1 MVVRRVLRLALLL
14 YFALMLGLIGV
25 RYLLVPNLDLVR
37 PYLVDQLSRRS
48 GLQVQIDRLQG
59 DWQGW
64 NPSLELTGLSVSEPG
79 QPPLL
84 ELPSLQAS
92 ISWKSL
98 FQGSLQFRQLNV
110 QGLTIPVKRDGRG
123 HLWVMG
129 QSFHPDDDPSPQY
142 PDAWQGP
149 ARWLLQQRGIRIQ
162 GASLAWVDEQR
173 GAPALR
179 LPDIELNMRYAD
191 GWHEL
196 NLSSPL
202 PAGLGETISVAL
214 RVQGERRL
222 SAEQDLRA
230 LPWELAVQGRGVDV
244 PGLRPWLDMPDAV
257 YRGWADL
264 QFTARQP
271 EQAAGVS
278 WRFLLGLRDLAG
290 RTEGGE
296 RLQARQVVL
305 QASGDLAAVQNLIQE
320 KHASPLDWSLAVTDL
335 ELRAPHVFAQPLA
348 ITQLSGQGR
357 AGRNEKGQLALDD
370 LALSVSNP
378 DLALTLGGTWRQDAH
393 FAAGVADWRGRVERL
408 NLAALLN
415 YLPLTVNQDAR
426 DWMKAGLV
434 QGTVTQGTLAVNG
447 GLDTFPYGLAPE
459 DGKFEIGGALQ
470 DAIVDYQ
477 PARRD
482 RLAWPRL
489 EQISGSL
496 RMHNDNLD
504 VDAKQA
510 RMRIPGQ
517 ADIVLQDISTRIVSM
532 EQHALLRLEGL
543 SEAPA
548 ESYLGLVKQ
557 SPLNQLLG
565 GVLADSRVGGDW
577 RVPLRL
583 QIPLDDVDST
593 TVQGG
598 IQMERGMYQYMPEA
612 PPMTELK
619 GELAFS
625 EKGVSAQSLTGQFLG
640 GPARIKGDFQP
651 GKPGLRIDGTVSAQ
665 GLQTY
670 LDLQGARRLSGS
682 AAYGLVL
689 TLGDKGEFGMSL
701 ESDLKGLALDFPEP
715 LRKAADTPAALSARW
730 SSDAAAKTDLL
741 QISLA
746 DRQTLMLRLLRRQG
760 MTEGPYFQGVTIGT
774 PGLIAAPQ
782 SGTQVN
788 AKYDKL
794 DIDAWER
801 VLLEF
806 EHGLDG
812 AAAAPRSQ
820 PLFPDLER
828 VRLNAGQAFFIGML
842 MDDLELDSTQD
853 ALGRMRLRLK
863 ARQLDGVLTAQR
875 QQRSYVGQLSANF
888 SRLHVEKTSADWVM
902 SEPEGQTLDDDLQL
916 PAVALN
922 VDDLRMY
929 GVKLGKL
936 QARGMPQEAGRQW
949 LLDRFSLQSDG
960 MDLNGT
966 GKWVLRGE
974 QRGLQLTALSNI
986 SDLGRFMDS
995 SGLPKDVLRDG
1006 AGTVQGALFWQ
1017 DFPWSVDKTKI
1028 SGQINADLAKGRFLS
1043 VNSRSA
1049 KLLELLSLQSLARLS
1064 RLDIDLFG
1072 AAREGFPF
1080 DSLTG
1085 RMTLRDGKVD
1095 LENYRVVGPAG
1106 TIRLQGQ
1113 VDIQAE
1119 TLNLTA
1125 VVAPNLDISGA
1136 AIAAIFAVNP
1146 AVGVGAFLTQWMM
1159 QAPLS
1164 ETLSVT
1170 YVVSGSID
1178 DPQLKEVDAPPVPRR
1193 RSQPQTFVEP

>member
-14 YFALMLGLIGV
+14 YFALMLGLVGV
-25 RYLLVPNLDLVR
+25 RYLLVPNLDVFR
-37 PYLVDQLSRRS
+37 PYLVQQLSQRS
-48 GLQVQIDRLQG
+48 GLQVRIDHLQG

-64 NPSLELTGLSVSEPG
+64 NPSLDLKGLSVSEPG

-110 QGLTIPVKRDGRG
+110 QGLNIPVRRDRRG

-129 QSFHPDDDPSPQY
+129 QSFHPDDDPSPEDPQ
-142 PDAWQGP
+142 AWQGP

-162 GASLAWVDEQR
+162 GASLAWLDERR
-173 GAPALR
+173 GAPELR
-179 LPDIELNMRYAD
+179 LPDIELGMRYAD

-196 NLSSPL
+196 SLNSPL
-202 PAGLGETISVAL
+202 PAGLGETLRVAL

-222 SAEQDLRA
+222 PQAQDLRN
-230 LPWELAVQGRGVDV
+230 LPWELAVQGKGVDV
-244 PGLRPWLDMPDAV
+244 PGLRPWLDMPDAL

-264 QFTARQP
+264 QLTARQP
-271 EQAAGVS
+271 AQATGLNWQISLA
-278 WRFLLGLRDLAG
+278 LRDLAG
-290 RTEGGE
+290 RTEDGE
-296 RLQARQVVL
+296 RLQARQALL
-305 QASGDLAAVQNLIQE
+305 QASGDLAVVQNLIQE
-320 KHASPLDWSLAVTDL
+320 THGGFMDWSVALADM
-335 ELRAPHVFAQPLA
+335 ELRAPQLFAQPRMVTRLA
-348 ITQLSGQGR
+348 GHGR
-357 AGRNEKGQLALDD
+357 AGRNAKGQWALDRM
-370 LALSVSNP
+370 ALNVSNP
-378 DLALTLGGTWRQDAH
+378 DVALTLEGSWRQDSY
-393 FAAGVADWRGRVERL
+393 FEAGVADWRGRLERL
-408 NLAALLN
+408 NLAALLD

-517 ADIVLQDISTRIVSM
+517 ADIILQDIGVRIVNM
-532 EQHALLRLEGL
+532 EQHALLTLEGL
-543 SEAPA
+543 SRAPA
-548 ESYLGLVKQ
+548 ESYLGLVKH
-557 SPLNQLLG
+557 SPLDQLLG
-565 GVLADSRVGGDW
+565 GVLADSRAAGDW

-583 QIPLDDVDST
+583 QIPLDDVDRT
-593 TVQGG
+593 TVQGS
-598 IQMERGMYQYMPEA
+598 IQMERGLYQYLPEA

-625 EKGVSAQSLTGQFLG
+625 EKGISAQSLTGQFLG
-640 GPARIKGDFQP
+640 GAARIKGEFQP
-651 GKPGLRIDGTVSAQ
+651 GKQGLRIDGTVTSQ
-665 GLQTY
+665 GLETY
-670 LDLQGARRLSGS
+670 LNLQGVRRLSGS

-689 TLGDKGEFGMSL
+689 TLGAKGEFGMEL
-701 ESDLKGLALDFPEP
+701 ESNLKGLALDFPQP
-715 LRKAADTPAALSARW
+715 LSKEADQPAALSARW

-741 QISLA
+741 QITLE
-746 DRQTLMLRLLRRQG
+746 DRQTFMLRLLRRQG
-760 MTEGPYFQGVTIGT
+760 STQGAYFQGVTIGT
-774 PGLIAAPQ
+774 PGLIAQPQ
-782 SGTQVN
+782 RGTQVH
-788 AKYDKL
+788 AKYDRL

-806 EHGLDG
+806 EHSLDG
-812 AAAAPRSQ
+812 TAAAPRSQ

-828 VRLNAGQAFFIGML
+828 VRLEAGQAFFIGML

-853 ALGRMRLRLK
+853 ALGHLRLRLK

-902 SEPEGQTLDDDLQL
+902 PEPEGQTLDDNLQL
-916 PAVALN
+916 PAVALE

-936 QARGMPQEAGRQW
+936 QARGRPQEAGRQW
-949 LLDRFSLQSDG
+949 LLDRFSLQSEG

-974 QRGLQLTALSNI
+974 ERGLQLTALSNI
-986 SDLGRFMDS
+986 SNLGRFMDS

-1017 DFPWSVDKTKI
+1017 DFPWTVDKTKI

-1085 RMTLRDGKVD
+1085 RMTLRGGKVD

-1106 TIRLQGQ
+1106 TIRLHGQ

-1170 YVVSGSID
+1170 YAVSGSID

-1193 RSQPQTFVEP
+1193 RDQPQTFIEP